1 MKTRTTDQLL
11 TLGMAL
17 TTDRRTMERRVRGV
31 FARKKSAKG
40 VLILSFVL
48 ALVLGF
54 GAFTTACQPGQ
65 PIASGSD
72 ALASDGKALASG
84 GDTVASGENDTADED
99 AEATEEYT
107 KEKALDWL
115 EFSLNEARKF
125 PAPRMEDIVFTERGT
140 WDVQQKVDASQQV
153 IAVNR
158 FLEIANAIFEKSYT
172 KEDMV
177 TTYYIDKSGFRSDLW
192 RFDSTDG
199 VLSGALDANNLAL
212 ISADCLNVPGD
223 MLHPSLTDIAQ
234 NLVRADYWGSL
245 DPTSAAARV
254 AEILGGTAQDLRG
267 FGGRGRDNA
276 TAGWMIQVDVLFQL
290 GDGRYCSVRVFA
302 DETLTPTSVCVFPD
316 FDCAEDSVFW
326 RADIES
332 DPDVVQL
339 YSPQDF
345 REGEPTDE
353 DMSREEAIAFFDK
366 LIEVAGSTNVA
377 SGEKPPEP
385 TTEFYKD
392 FSGTRENYWRIEG
405 SGIILEL
412 TSKSGRMLSLS
423 SDGSLGT
430 KLGLSN
436 IPSKQLKEQ
445 DFQVAT
451 EALYTALFGKDAVE
465 LSSLCYKSGMHEY
478 MIDIFMKDGTLHEV
492 KFYKGMIVNAVSFFK
507 IDPNTWESIP
517 EWLEKWTYVYERTGE
532 VSITGFENGS
542 EKIVPKWIADWVYL
556 NKETGEVFASEW

>member
-1 MKTRTTDQLL
+1 MVRWNTDQLL

-17 TTDRRTMERRVRGV
+17 TTDRRAMERRVRGV

-40 VLILSFVL
+40 IVALSLVL
-48 ALVLGF
+48 ALALGF

-72 ALASDGKALASG
+72 ALVSVGDVLVSDGDALASG
-84 GDTVASGENDTADED
+84 GD
-99 AEATEEYT
+99 ATEPEEYT

-125 PAPRMEDIVFTERGT
+125 PAPRMEEIIFTERGT
-140 WDVQQKVDASQQV
+140 WEVQQKVDASQQG
-153 IAVNR
+153 IAINR

-172 KEDMV
+172 QEDMV
-177 TTYYIDKSGFRSDLW
+177 TTYYIDQSGFRSDLW
-192 RFDSTDG
+192 RFDSKDG

-212 ISADCLNVPGD
+212 ISADCLNEPLDQVHESIAKENSYGD
-223 MLHPSLTDIAQ
+223 NYLFFE
-234 NLVRADYWGSL
+234 NLDAS
-245 DPTSAAARV
+245 SAAVRIAG
-254 AEILGGTAQDLRG
+254 ILGGVATDIRNY
-267 FGGRGRDNA
+267 GGSGRNGNIQ
-276 TAGWMIQVDVLFQL
+276 GWMIRQTVLFAF
-290 GDGRYCSVRVFA
+290 GDGRYCAVNVFG
-302 DETLTPTSVCVFPD
+302 DENLTPTSVCIYPD

-332 DPDVVQL
+332 DPDVIEFF
-339 YSPQDF
+339 SPQDF

-353 DMSREEAIAFFDK
+353 DMSRGEAIAFFDK
-366 LIEVAGSTNVA
+366 LVEVAGSTYVA

-385 TTEFYKD
+385 TTEFYVD
-392 FSGTRENYWRIEG
+392 FSGTRENYWHIEG

-412 TSKSGRMLSLS
+412 TSKTGRMLSLS

-436 IPSKQLKEQ
+436 IPSKELREQ
-445 DFQVAT
+445 DFQEAT
-451 EALYTALFGKDAVE
+451 EALYTALFGKDTIE
-465 LSSLCYKSGMHEY
+465 SSSLCYKSGIHEY

-492 KFYKGMIVNAVSFFK
+492 KYNNGMIVNAGSFFK

-517 EWLEKWTYVYERTGE
+517 EWLGKWTHVYERTGE

-556 NKETGEVFASEW
+556 NKETGEVFVSEW